1 MLGAREQLQIVGEAA
16 DGPEAVQKARLLKPD
31 LVLLDLGLPTLNGMD
46 AAEQIGRTTPDAKII
61 FVTQNRDTNV
71 MNAALSNGARGY
83 IFKPRAV
90 RDLLPAIRAVLMGRT
105 FVSG

>member
-1 MLGAREQLQIVGEAA
+1 MLGELEQFQIVGESA
-16 DGPEAVQKARLLKPD
+16 DGSEAVQKARSLKPD

-46 AAEQIGRTTPDAKII
+46 AAEQIGKAAPNAKII
-61 FVTQNRDTNV
+61 FVTQNRDADV